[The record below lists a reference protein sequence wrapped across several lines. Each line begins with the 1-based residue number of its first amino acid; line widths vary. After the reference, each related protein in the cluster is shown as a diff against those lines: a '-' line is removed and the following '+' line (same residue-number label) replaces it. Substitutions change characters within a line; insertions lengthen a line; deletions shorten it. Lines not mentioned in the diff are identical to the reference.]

1 MPEFDAASASPLMRP
16 APDFDV
22 RLFARTANGSHR
34 DSLDL
39 DAFADHRLDDA
50 TIRTLAYL
58 HNIER
63 ATMSHLRS
71 VLVTAMHKDAR
82 ITAFM
87 TTWAFEKFWI
97 ADALEA
103 IVTAHEPEVRTLTEG
118 DKHPSTIRESI
129 VGNIIGV
136 PMIGVH
142 VTFCT
147 VDEWVTQAA
156 YRRIAELDPHPQ
168 LQATID
174 EFLRIKARHLEFL
187 EAQSRYRLTESPRV
201 RRLVRRRLK
210 RAQWPIGAATEPR
223 EETAFFF
230 GRLFATAPDVVTD
243 LDEQVDTLPGQEGL
257 GLIAKATNR

>member
-1 MPEFDAASASPLMRP
+1 MPESDAASTSPLMRP

-22 RLFARTANGSHR
+22 REFARTAVGSHR
-34 DSLDL
+34 NELGL
-39 DAFADHRLDDA
+39 EAYEQQPLDDA

-97 ADALEA
+97 ADALEG
-103 IVTAHEPEVRTLTEG
+103 IVTAHDPEVRTLSEG

-147 VDEWVTQAA
+147 VDEWVMQAA
-156 YRRIAELDPHPQ
+156 YRRVAQLDPHPQ
-168 LQATID
+168 LKATID
-174 EFLRIKARHLEFL
+174 EFLTIKARHLDFL

-201 RRLVRRRLK
+201 RRLTRKRLK

-230 GRLFATAPDVVTD
+230 GRLFATAPDVVND